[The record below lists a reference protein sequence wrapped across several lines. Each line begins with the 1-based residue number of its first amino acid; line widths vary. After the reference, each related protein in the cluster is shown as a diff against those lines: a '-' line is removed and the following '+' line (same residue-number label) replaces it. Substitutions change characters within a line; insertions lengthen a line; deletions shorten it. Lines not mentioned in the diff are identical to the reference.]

1 MVHTRYDPRLRSYCS
16 DTGGTPSLHGRRY
29 QPHIVYKLGFPNLL
43 RPSPL
48 DMLCTQRRPCPNRSQ
63 AHSACTHGYQLL
75 HSFQHDN
82 DRIGCFPRWQRSGQR
97 RSVHRWHLPGP
108 AMVPGKHG
116 EQRAPCTEEEPGA
129 QEKPTTHGHMAIIPR
144 SIHYKIMGLLKTLLN
159 HCSSQHEL
167 FELQTA
173 CPRLL
178 SMAGSGPKPLPLSQ
192 PLQSRRNI
200 FQTHSSPSPQ
210 HPHRRRCL
218 HYLETLL
225 LRNKVQQGEFQLEPA
240 A

>member
-1 MVHTRYDPRLRSYCS
+1 MVHTRYDLRLRSYCS
-16 DTGGTPSLHGRRY
+16 DTGGKPSLHEHRY

-63 AHSACTHGYQLL
+63 AHSGRTHGYQLL

-97 RSVHRWHLPGP
+97 RSVHSWNYRGQPWCR
-108 AMVPGKHG
+108 ASMENNVPRVLRK
-116 EQRAPCTEEEPGA
+116 
-129 QEKPTTHGHMAIIPR
+129 
-144 SIHYKIMGLLKTLLN
+144 S
-159 HCSSQHEL
+159 
-167 FELQTA
+167 
-173 CPRLL
+173 LL

-218 HYLETLL
+218 HYKGRSHLL
-225 LRNKVQQGEFQLEPA
+225 SSMVELSWKHSTGAGPRGHHGKYHVQSM
-240 A
+240 